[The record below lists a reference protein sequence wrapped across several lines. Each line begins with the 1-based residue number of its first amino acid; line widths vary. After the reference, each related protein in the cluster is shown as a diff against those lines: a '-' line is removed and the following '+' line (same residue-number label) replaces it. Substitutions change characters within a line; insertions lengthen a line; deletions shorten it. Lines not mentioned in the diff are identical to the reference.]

1 MVRLCMSILDRTF
14 VGRAEAKDVLL
25 IAFAFT
31 FTFATGQRHK
41 YNYNGLNENE
51 RQGTNVR
58 REPWMHIWH
67 SVNVRCCRSE

>member
-1 MVRLCMSILDRTF
+1 MVRLRVSILDRTF
-14 VGRAEAKDVLL
+14 VGLAEAKDQVL

-31 FTFATGQRHK
+31 FTFATGQHHN
-41 YNYNGLNENE
+41 YNYNRLSQNQ

-58 REPWMHIWH
+58 TGPWMPIWH